1 MSNWLLPEHLADV
14 LPAEARHQEEL
25 RRSLLDLYRS
35 YGFELV
41 APPLAEYLESL
52 QAISG
57 SPLNLRTNKLIDQLS
72 GRTMGVRADMT
83 PQVAR
88 IDAHLLNRPGVTRL
102 CYCGSVL
109 HARPESLLAQRERL
123 QIGAEIYGYA
133 GVEADIE
140 IIRLALAS
148 VARAGVKNS
157 RLDLNLPAVGYALLK
172 QDPILHRHAQ
182 YVLDLLSA
190 KDNPGLRALTETFP
204 EADASVVQQLLSLT
218 ELYGQALPTLKK
230 ARQQL
235 PQLPEIAHAFAQLK
249 ELIVAFSAH
258 HLTLDLADMG
268 SSYGYHTGVVFCVY
282 AHGWHNAIVRGGRYD
297 GIGKLY
303 GRDRPATGFSLDLRV
318 LAATAG
324 AATQIQAIRAPWG
337 TDPQLLAVIDE
348 LRNQGEVVLQCLP
361 DETPSSDEF
370 VIQHQIVR
378 SGDQWVV
385 KPVSTASPTDS

>member
-25 RRSLLDLYRS
+25 RRALLDLYRS

-57 SPLNLRTNKLIDQLS
+57 SPLNLRTNKLVDQLS

-109 HARPESLLAQRERL
+109 HARPEGLLAQRERL

-148 VARAGVKNS
+148 VAKAGVENS

-172 QDPILHRHAQ
+172 QDAVLHRHAQ

-190 KDNPGLRALTETFP
+190 KDNPGLRALGETLP
-204 EADASVVQQLLSLT
+204 GADRGVIQQLLGLT
-218 ELYGQALPTLKK
+218 ELYGQALPTLEK

-235 PQLPEIAHAFAQLK
+235 PQLPEITHAFAQLQ

-258 HLTLDLADMG
+258 NLTLDLADMG

-282 AHGWHNAIVRGGRYD
+282 AQGWHNAIVRGGRYD

-303 GRDRPATGFSLDLRV
+303 GRERPATGFSLDLRV
-318 LAATAG
+318 LSAAVDS
-324 AATQIQAIRAPWG
+324 ATQIPAIQAPWG

-348 LRNQGEVVLQCLP
+348 LRQQGKVVLQCLP

-370 VIQHQIVR
+370 VIRQQIVR

-385 KPVSTASPTDS
+385 KPISTTSSTDS

>member
-148 VARAGVKNS
+148 VARAGVENS

-190 KDNPGLRALTETFP
+190 KDNPGLLALTETFP
-204 EADASVVQQLLSLT
+204 GADAGVVQQLLSLT
-218 ELYGQALPTLKK
+218 ELYGQALPTLEK

-235 PQLPEIAHAFAQLK
+235 PQLPEIVHAFEQLQ

-361 DETPSSDEF
+361 DEVPSSDEF
-370 VIQHQIVR
+370 VIQHQIVKA
-378 SGDQWVV
+378 GDQWVV

>member
-109 HARPESLLAQRERL
+109 HARPEGLLSDRERL

-148 VARAGVKNS
+148 VAQAGIEHA
-157 RLDLNLPAVGYALLK
+157 RLDLNLPAVGCALIK
-172 QDPILHRHAQ
+172 QDPVLKQHAQ
-182 YVLDLLSA
+182 HVLDLLSA
-190 KDNPGLRALTETFP
+190 KDNPSIRTLGQSFP
-204 EADASVVQQLLSLT
+204 GADPQVIEYLLCLT
-218 ELYGQALPTLKK
+218 ELYGQALPTLER
-230 ARQQL
+230 ARSRL
-235 PQLPEIAHAFAQLK
+235 PDLPELAQAFGQLEQLIHAF
-249 ELIVAFSAH
+249 SGH
-258 HLTLDLADMG
+258 TLTLDLADMG

-282 AHGWHNAIVRGGRYD
+282 AKGWHNAVVRGGRYD

-303 GRDRPATGFSLDLRV
+303 GRERPATGFSLDLRA
-318 LAATAG
+318 LSAG
-324 AATQIQAIRAPWG
+324 GRRAEKVQAIQAPWG
-337 TDPQLLAVIDE
+337 TEPELLALIE
-348 LRNQGEVVLQCLP
+348 SLRSQGEVVLQLLP
-361 DETPSSDEF
+361 DEQPGFDEF
-370 VIQHQIVR
+370 VITQQIVSR
-378 SGDQWVV
+378 GQQWQVE
-385 KPVSTASPTDS
+385 PCDETPPTVS

>member
-25 RRSLLDLYRS
+25 RRALLDLYRS

-57 SPLNLRTNKLIDQLS
+57 SPLNLRTNKLVDQLS

-88 IDAHLLNRPGVTRL
+88 IDAHLLNRLGVTRL

-109 HARPESLLAQRERL
+109 HARPEGLHAKRERL

-148 VARAGVKNS
+148 VAKAGVENP
-157 RLDLNLPAVGYALLK
+157 RLDLNLPAVGHALIR
-172 QDPILHRHAQ
+172 QDPVLSQHAQ
-182 YVLDLLSA
+182 YILDLLSA
-190 KDNPGLRALTETFP
+190 KDNPGLQALGENFKG
-204 EADASVVQQLLSLT
+204 ADATVVRQLLSLT
-218 ELYGQALPTLKK
+218 ELYGQAMPTLDK

-235 PQLPEIAHAFAQLK
+235 PQLPEIVRAFAQLE
-249 ELIVAFSAH
+249 ELIHAFSAH
-258 HLTLDLADMG
+258 DLTLDLADMG

-282 AHGWHNAIVRGGRYD
+282 ADGWHNALVRGGRYD

-303 GRDRPATGFSLDLRV
+303 GRERPATGFSLDLRV
-318 LAATAG
+318 LAGIASN
-324 AATQIQAIRAPWG
+324 AAPIQAIQAPWG

-370 VIQHQIVR
+370 FIQRQIVR
-378 SGDQWVV
+378 RGEQWVV
-385 KPVSTASPTDS
+385 EPVSTASSTSS